1 MKKYTYILVVWLI
14 GHIGAI
20 NAQQDNGDNKIFRF
34 LTPGKETKALF
45 HNTATNAVELRKV
58 LAFENQGE
66 AYLQS
71 FILKGV
77 EGEKG
82 KVLIASV
89 KSPEYFLKIDGSSN
103 TVAFAKITTKD
114 VTEFTWEIVVN
125 SNKDAALIA
134 IQTTAKNRYAI
145 QKKEDGVMIAN
156 NVADNGELDQSFSFR
171 LATITNVF

>member
-20 NAQQDNGDNKIFRF
+20 NAQQDNSDNKIFRF
-34 LTPGKETKALF
+34 LTPGEGTKALF
-45 HNTATNAVELRKV
+45 HNTATNTAELRKV
-58 LAFENQGE
+58 GAVENKGE

-71 FILKGV
+71 FILKGI
-77 EGEKG
+77 EGKKG

-89 KSPEYFLKIDGSSN
+89 KSPEYFLKVDSSSN

-134 IQTTAKNRYAI
+134 IQTAAKNRYAI

-156 NVADNGELDQSFSFR
+156 SVAGNGKLDQSFSFR
-171 LATITNVF
+171 LATIPNVF